1 MKGWASWLVCA
12 LLVSCVAPRVTE
24 APRDVQHERWL
35 AALAAPL
42 TAPHEAD
49 QEWERYE
56 REHESSPVSDGASH
70 AAALRCAER
79 GSGRA
84 RVWALEHVGSLG
96 LTSGVEDLRRRLF
109 EQLLERYVDEP
120 YMSTFAQEPE
130 SRFNIPGYAPS
141 WECMLSQ
148 IAERTQV
155 AETAAALH
163 FALACAYDRFLPEA
177 LEMPDPADACL
188 RHLRAALSGPLSE
201 DSERIAR
208 GMLFARE
215 HLLEG
220 QLLPNVQAVD
230 TDGVSFELA
239 DYRGRVTLIV
249 FWGFWCRP
257 CRAELPLL
265 ARLAK
270 RFEDRAFTLLG
281 VATDD
286 DLEFWRAEAAR
297 SGVSWRNA
305 WVGTTRDGWPVR
317 WGGDWIPAT
326 AAGWRRRTNRAQLLL
341 VENVERLH
349 RRGFAA
355 LHRTRTHIRH
365 RCSARPRS
373 TTLSALRRRVPCS
386 EVASALT

>member
-1 MKGWASWLVCA
+1 MRNWAGWLMCA
-12 LLVSCVAPRVTE
+12 LFVGCAAPRVPE
-24 APRDVQHERWL
+24 VRRDVQYERWL

-42 TAPHEAD
+42 TAPREAD
-49 QEWERYE
+49 EEWERYE
-56 REHESSPVSDGASH
+56 REHERSPVSQDELQ
-70 AAALRCAER
+70 AAALRCTER

-84 RVWALEHVGSLG
+84 RVWALEHVGNLG
-96 LTSGVEDLRRRLF
+96 VTSDVEGLRRRLF
-109 EQLLERYVDEP
+109 EQLLERHVDEP

-130 SRFNIPGYAPS
+130 NRFNIRGYAPS
-141 WECMLSQ
+141 WERMLSQ
-148 IAERTQV
+148 LAEKTQV
-155 AETAAALH
+155 AETASALH
-163 FALACAYDRFLPEA
+163 FTLARALDRYPPEA
-177 LEMPDPADACL
+177 FETPDPADACL

-201 DSERIAR
+201 DEERIAR

-257 CRAELPLL
+257 CREELPLL

-305 WVGTTRDGWPVR
+305 WAGTTRDGWPVR
-317 WGGDWIPAT
+317 WGVTGYP
-326 AAGWRRRTNRAQLLL
+326 RLLL
-341 VENVERLH
+341 VDADGRIARKYSWWKMWSTCKGEDSQLCIERMLTSDID
-349 RRGFAA
+349 AA
-355 LHRTRTHIRH
+355 L
-365 RCSARPRS
+365 
-373 TTLSALRRRVPCS
+373 ALAQRR
-386 EVASALT
+386 